1 MAYFKITQNKKG
13 ELQAKIQVS
22 GKDLSTGK
30 SKVFT
35 KRVYNTDGLTEAKF
49 RKQVEKT
56 AIAFEEEVAKAYK
69 EGETKLRSRILT
81 FTELMKEWMDNV
93 KANLSL
99 NYYERAEDLEVL
111 FNAYLAE
118 RHLDDKPISDITVR
132 DVQLFFDE
140 LARHGYKRAPTAKLK
155 KPFPK
160 TVNYRELER
169 DEIIDRCRC
178 YKLRQQGVSI
188 KKETAET
195 LCNRC
200 ELDYDEYFETVVIE
214 KPYAAE
220 TIKGYRRILRALFNE
235 AVRYEWIAKNPVC
248 ATKVGAEKGNTS
260 LRPVAEKEVFTV
272 NEARAFLRKLDEDI
286 PDDEMH
292 KKVILKFIL
301 LTGVR
306 NGEMCGLK
314 WSDIDFDKKVVHI
327 RRNRLYSKQFGY
339 YEKTP
344 KTKTSVRD
352 IPLTDALIDDLKKYM
367 DWFRLADEEFDSRL
381 DETYLAV
388 NVYRQPLYPQSIG
401 QWLTFYE
408 RKWDMKHVTCHGLRH
423 TYCSLLLAQNVPIQT
438 VSKYL
443 GHSDSTVT
451 LKVYSHFIPD
461 TQGIAVNALN
471 RLTE

>member
-1 MAYFKITQNKKG
+1 MSCVLIILGGFLFSPRTFLLLPRYIYRTYQLVNNPYVLHSLPFYSFRLADIYLIHKAVQNFGREFGYFG
-13 ELQAKIQVS
+13 
-22 GKDLSTGK
+22 
-30 SKVFT
+30 
-35 KRVYNTDGLTEAKF
+35 
-49 RKQVEKT
+49 
-56 AIAFEEEVAKAYK
+56 IAFDQ
-69 EGETKLRSRILT
+69 R
-81 FTELMKEWMDNV
+81 
-93 KANLSL
+93 
-99 NYYERAEDLEVL
+99 
-111 FNAYLAE
+111 
-118 RHLDDKPISDITVR
+118 
-132 DVQLFFDE
+132 
-140 LARHGYKRAPTAKLK
+140 
-155 KPFPK
+155 
-160 TVNYRELER
+160 
-169 DEIIDRCRC
+169 
-178 YKLRQQGVSI
+178 
-188 KKETAET
+188 
-195 LCNRC
+195 
-200 ELDYDEYFETVVIE
+200 
-214 KPYAAE
+214 
-220 TIKGYRRILRALFNE
+220 YRRILRALFNE
-235 AVRYEWIAKNPVC
+235 AVRYKWITNNPVC

-272 NEARAFLRKLDEDI
+272 KEARAFLRKLDEDI

-352 IPLTDALIDDLKKYM
+352 IPLTAALIDDLKKYM
-367 DWFRLADEEFDSRL
+367 DWFRLADEDFDSFL

-401 QWLTFYE
+401 QWPTFYE

-423 TYCSLLLAQNVPIQT
+423 TYCSLLLEQNVPIQT
-438 VSKYL
+438 VSKYM
-443 GHSDSTVT
+443 GHSESTVT